1 MSSKIES
8 EILLVK
14 ELNPDLKS
22 YHGLF
27 LVTLMINFLFNTE
40 PTKMEWMTYAS
51 SSIVKMST
59 HHIYLQHRQKQNFFV
74 LIILN

>member
-1 MSSKIES
+1 LKVIKRNIFMSSKIES

-40 PTKMEWMTYAS
+40 PTKME
-51 SSIVKMST
+51 
-59 HHIYLQHRQKQNFFV
+59 
-74 LIILN
+74 